1 MLARE
6 STRSDLD
13 CARSVRSASAAVAP
27 SVESVA
33 GLRKSATT
41 IVSSAPN
48 VPRPCR
54 DPKGPMPIAR
64 ITMKVSTSAAK
75 LPTAIPPPSQARR
88 QETCGLAFIANVAKV
103 PCSAVLPPGVNCGVA
118 VKVRCTTRWTY
129 QVVRITG
136 SPASITPS
144 EPGKTQSG
152 SPITSVAAHA
162 VSATSAVA
170 VAQRAIAFPKR
181 MRPPA
186 RMDGAAAPVPLDV
199 MLSSTRTRSP
209 ACSGRW
215 SGCFN
220 RQRITSSASGSGQ
233 SVRSVRMSFGV
244 STSCAASICV
254 GESPWKGGRP
264 ASISNAITPNA

>member
-1 MLARE
+1 MLPSSSALAPSRVAISRASSNGTVLSSVRCISVRAWRMLARE

-54 DPKGPMPIAR
+54 DPKGPIPIAR

-88 QETCGLAFIANVAKV
+88 QETCGLAFIANVAIV

-118 VKVRCTTRWTY
+118 V
-129 QVVRITG
+129 
-136 SPASITPS
+136 
-144 EPGKTQSG
+144 
-152 SPITSVAAHA
+152 
-162 VSATSAVA
+162 
-170 VAQRAIAFPKR
+170 
-181 MRPPA
+181 
-186 RMDGAAAPVPLDV
+186 
-199 MLSSTRTRSP
+199 
-209 ACSGRW
+209 
-215 SGCFN
+215 
-220 RQRITSSASGSGQ
+220 
-233 SVRSVRMSFGV
+233 
-244 STSCAASICV
+244 
-254 GESPWKGGRP
+254 
-264 ASISNAITPNA
+264 